1 MKENK
6 ISEKIKQFAKRK
18 WGDFTE
24 WFTDKEHPRSRLNK
38 NVFFHDSLKLI
49 GLILVFLIIYSNLDK
64 INQIVLI
71 FIKLGSLLQLVLL
84 FFILRKAW
92 HLTINIKYAFR
103 GLNHGTKAI
112 IAILI
117 VLLLFM
123 AFLNQD
129 KVVNSITQT
138 YEEANFSKLNP
149 IQVSGNF
156 SLENFSFFGKSSI
169 IKNIQCQEDFNNDI
183 KKLNVKEPRTK
194 VSTIEKKSFQDINT
208 ALEYVYSWDADNEKN
223 TIDFIKTNLNSGQQI
238 DLILYRMEEEVCL
251 FGFCS
256 ESDKITYSEL
266 KFAVCN
272 GNEARY
278 PASPLQDTFGGFLG

>member
-6 ISEKIKQFAKRK
+6 SSEKIKHFAKK
-18 WGDFTE
+18 KGNNFTD
-24 WFTDKEHPRSRLNK
+24 WFTDKEHPHSRLNK
-38 NVFFHDSLKLI
+38 NVFFHDALKLI

-92 HLTINIKYAFR
+92 HLTINLKYAFR

-112 IAILI
+112 IAIVI

-149 IQVSGNF
+149 IQVSSNF
-156 SLENFSFFGKSSI
+156 SLFGSNKNSSGKIIPSTYEDPLLTKCKTSYNSCKSIATQKYDISISLIKSEKFNDKSSAEEFYNTW
-169 IKNIQCQEDFNNDI
+169 KSPLQFGLKYELGGYSSNNDI
-183 KKLNVKEPRTK
+183 ENYLPIVLFASK
-194 VSTIEKKSFQDINT
+194 VSGQGGQLPVVLICNSDGNLISSSKSQ
-208 ALEYVYSWDADNEKN
+208 L
-223 TIDFIKTNLNSGQQI
+223 LCG
-238 DLILYRMEEEVCL
+238 
-251 FGFCS
+251 
-256 ESDKITYSEL
+256 
-266 KFAVCN
+266 
-272 GNEARY
+272 
-278 PASPLQDTFGGFLG
+278 

>member
-6 ISEKIKQFAKRK
+6 SSEKIKHFVKKK
-18 WGDFTE
+18 WDNFTD
-24 WFTDKEHPRSRLNK
+24 WFTDKEHPHSRLNK
-38 NVFFHDSLKLI
+38 NVFFHDALKLI

-112 IAILI
+112 IAIVI

-138 YEEANFSKLNP
+138 YEEANFSKINP
-149 IQVSGNF
+149 IQVSANF
-156 SLENFSFFGKSSI
+156 SLFGSDKNSSGKIIPSTYEDPLLAKCKTSYNSCKSIATQKYDMSISLIKSEKFNDKSSAEEFYNTWKSPLQI
-169 IKNIQCQEDFNNDI
+169 GLKYELGGYSSNNDI
-183 KKLNVKEPRTK
+183 GNYLPIVLFASK
-194 VSTIEKKSFQDINT
+194 VSGQGGQLPVVLICNSDGNLISSSKSQ
-208 ALEYVYSWDADNEKN
+208 L
-223 TIDFIKTNLNSGQQI
+223 LCG
-238 DLILYRMEEEVCL
+238 
-251 FGFCS
+251 
-256 ESDKITYSEL
+256 
-266 KFAVCN
+266 
-272 GNEARY
+272 
-278 PASPLQDTFGGFLG
+278 

>member
-6 ISEKIKQFAKRK
+6 TSEKIKHFAKKK
-18 WGDFTE
+18 WDDFTD
-24 WFTDKEHPRSRLNK
+24 WFTDKEHPHSRLNK
-38 NVFFHDSLKLI
+38 NVFFHDILKLI
-49 GLILVFLIIYSNLDK
+49 GLILVFLIIYSNIDK

-92 HLTINIKYAFR
+92 HLIINLKYSFR

-112 IAILI
+112 IAIVI

-149 IQVSGNF
+149 IQVSSNF
-156 SLENFSFFGKSSI
+156 SLFGSDKNSSGKIIPSTYEDPLITKCKASYNSCKDVSTQKYDLSISLIKTEKFEDKS
-169 IKNIQCQEDFNNDI
+169 KAQEFYNTWKGPLQMGLDTELTLFDYNKKVEDFI
-183 KKLNVKEPRTK
+183 PLVLFATK
-194 VSTIEKKSFQDINT
+194 VRGPEGQIPVVLICD
-208 ALEYVYSWDADNEKN
+208 KN
-223 TIDFIKTNLNSGQQI
+223 G
-238 DLILYRMEEEVCL
+238 DLI
-251 FGFCS
+251 
-256 ESDKITYSEL
+256 
-266 KFAVCN
+266 KFSKSALLC
-272 GNEARY
+272 G
-278 PASPLQDTFGGFLG
+278 